1 LRQIVG
7 VERKMEHSSFEEA
20 AKKSLEDKKKEV
32 IRIERE
38 SVIPILKPKLFMTL
52 ANLISMSLFTSFFL
66 YLLDI
71 TFFL

>member
-1 LRQIVG
+1 
-7 VERKMEHSSFEEA
+7 MEHSSFEEA

-52 ANLISMSLFTSFFL
+52 ANLISMSPFTSFFL

>member
-71 TFFL
+71 TFFV

>member
-1 LRQIVG
+1 
-7 VERKMEHSSFEEA
+7 MEHSSFEEA

-52 ANLISMSLFTSFFL
+52 ANLISMSLFTPFFL

-71 TFFL
+71 TFYL

>member
-1 LRQIVG
+1 
-7 VERKMEHSSFEEA
+7 MEHSSFEEA

-71 TFFL
+71 TFFV

>member
-20 AKKSLEDKKKEV
+20 GKKSLEDKKKEV

-71 TFFL
+71 TFFV